1 MERDGPLDAII
12 STYNDRGRIIE
23 KVNDVAPWLKLYREA
38 SWPGIE
44 RAFPVDSMILDAG
57 GGTGIF
63 ARKLANQGR
72 RVVIADATHSMLVRA
87 LSMPASDGAVSDG
100 AASDGAV
107 SDGAVSDGAASDG
120 AASDGAAS
128 DGAASDSAAS
138 DGAASRSLRCI
149 EADIGNL
156 GMLRSHTFD
165 GVLCTQMLNFIS
177 DRKKVFGEFY
187 RVLKPGGVLFCDID
201 GAFRWA
207 IVETL
212 AGRISNA
219 IEILKGRDA
228 ARSIMGVDYF
238 FAQKET
244 ISAEL
249 AASRFHVDAIEG
261 TQFFSPLL
269 HAWGDSASYLDKP
282 DVVSLESLR
291 GLEEL
296 ANGLGLDSNT
306 AGWIQIHARKLSTP
320 TTWMPLPAA
329 SCPGFSGAACS
340 AWQRRYRGAVAAGA
354 APGTAPPTA
363 RCGARWRARPPPR
376 RLHPPLPPRPWPAG
390 PGSGRPAGG
399 RATSAARPRAWTC
412 PGRRR
417 RG

>member
-1 MERDGPLDAII
+1 MEREGPLDAII

-44 RAFPVDSMILDAG
+44 RAFPANSMILDAG

-87 LSMPASDGAVSDG
+87 LSMPASDSV
-100 AASDGAV
+100 
-107 SDGAVSDGAASDG
+107 
-120 AASDGAAS
+120 
-128 DGAASDSAAS
+128 ASDSVAS
-138 DGAASRSLRCI
+138 DSVASDSVASDSVASRSLRCI

-269 HAWGDSASYLDKP
+269 HAWGDSASYLNKP
-282 DVVSLESLR
+282 DVVSIETLR

-296 ANGLGLDSNT
+296 ANRLGLDSNT

-320 TTWMPLPAA
+320 TTWMPLSAA

-340 AWQRRYRGAVAAGA
+340 AWQWRYRGAVAAGA
-354 APGTAPPTA
+354 APGTARPTA
-363 RCGARWRARPPPR
+363 PCGARWRARPPPR

>member
-87 LSMPASDGAVSDG
+87 LSMPASDGA
-100 AASDGAV
+100 A
-107 SDGAVSDGAASDG
+107 SDGAASDG

-128 DGAASDSAAS
+128 DGAASD
-138 DGAASRSLRCI
+138 GAASRSMRCI

-269 HAWGDSASYLDKP
+269 HAWGDSASYLNKP
-282 DVVSLESLR
+282 DVVSIESLR

-306 AGWIQIHARKLSTP
+306 AGWIQIHARKLSTQ

-376 RLHPPLPPRPWPAG
+376 RLTPAAPTPAVASRAGLP
-390 PGSGRPAGG
+390 
-399 RATSAARPRAWTC
+399 
-412 PGRRR
+412 
-417 RG
+417 